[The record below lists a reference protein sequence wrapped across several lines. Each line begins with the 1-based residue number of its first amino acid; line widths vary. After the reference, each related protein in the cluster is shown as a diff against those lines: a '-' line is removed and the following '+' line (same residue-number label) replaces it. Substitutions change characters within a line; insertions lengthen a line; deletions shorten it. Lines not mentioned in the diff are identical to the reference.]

1 MRAPRT
7 PRSIGLLAL
16 LALAA
21 LAGCFRAG
29 EAPIASFTRT
39 PAAGDAPLSVFF
51 DASDSVD
58 PEGGPLT
65 YDWSFGEGTKAV
77 GATATHTYAIAGTY
91 EAVLTVTDQ
100 EGNRG
105 TYARMVTVSDAAL
118 VEEPGSVVGQQAIDF
133 TLDDLDGIGH
143 ALSDYRGLVILL
155 DFWAS
160 TCTPCTMTMPHLESL
175 RERFADD
182 GLVVVG
188 VSIDTSEDA
197 ARSFIETNG
206 YTAFTILHSSEAE
219 ARAVKNQYDV
229 DGVPHTFVI
238 DRQGIIRHR
247 DHPIRL
253 RDRHIEPWL

>member
-1 MRAPRT
+1 MRVRMT
-7 PRSIGLLAL
+7 HRSIGLLAI
-16 LALAA
+16 LALIA
-21 LAGCFRAG
+21 LTGCFHAD

-39 PAAGDAPLSVFF
+39 PAAGEVPLSVFF
-51 DASDSVD
+51 DGSASVD
-58 PEGGPLT
+58 PEGDPLS
-65 YDWSFGEGTKAV
+65 YDWSFGDDTTAA
-77 GATATHTYAIAGTY
+77 GATATHTYTIAGTY
-91 EAVLTVTDQ
+91 EAILTVTDR
-100 EGNRG
+100 EGSRG
-105 TYARMVTVSDAAL
+105 TYTRMVTVSDAAV

-133 TLDDLDGIGH
+133 TLDDLDGIEH

-160 TCTPCTMTMPHLESL
+160 TCTPCTLTMPHLETL

-182 GLVVVG
+182 GLVIIG

-229 DGVPHTFVI
+229 AGVPHTFVI